1 MEFDYVNLSE
11 ILNGSSIENE
21 LEEESLVGRPTE
33 FVFKWFLT
41 WIVKSVNWQW
51 HIGMKW
57 QKALAVD
64 FGIEGGSFWNKP
76 VFHHI
81 CDTMS
86 YRMHHYL
93 CATEKEKTLINFD
106 TALISLRIFILY
118 LLKELFQVYLETA
131 FDHTAFVNM

>member
-1 MEFDYVNLSE
+1 M
-11 ILNGSSIENE
+11 
-21 LEEESLVGRPTE
+21 T
-33 FVFKWFLT
+33 
-41 WIVKSVNWQW
+41 
-51 HIGMKW
+51 
-57 QKALAVD
+57 KALAVD
-64 FGIEGGSFWNKP
+64 FGIESGSFWNKP

-118 LLKELFQVYLETA
+118 LLKELFQAYLETA